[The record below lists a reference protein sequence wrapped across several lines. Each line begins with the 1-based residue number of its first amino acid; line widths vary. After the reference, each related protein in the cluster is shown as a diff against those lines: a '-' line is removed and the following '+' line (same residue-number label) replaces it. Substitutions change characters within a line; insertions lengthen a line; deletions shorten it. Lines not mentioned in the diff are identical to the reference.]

1 MRGSTSPQGALASGH
16 RQAQRHVAHLVYRF
30 AAGGL
35 ENVIV
40 QLINHL
46 PHDRYRHTVIAMTDV
61 DQAFAQRITAPDV
74 QLVALKMPKGHPYR
88 HYPHYARQLRQL
100 RPDVLHSCNLA
111 ALEIQPAA
119 WLAGV
124 GRRVH
129 VEHGWD
135 VSDPDGR
142 NWKYKLV
149 RRALLGFPTH
159 VAAVSHQL
167 HRYVQD
173 LTWPHAPA
181 LFLPNGVDTQK
192 FRPAAAQEA
201 APADYPFDPHVHM
214 VFGTVGRLEPIK
226 NQALLVDAFAH
237 AIRQWP
243 AETGHWR
250 LMLAGGGPDADALR
264 ERIAQHGLAERAWMA
279 GVRADVPQLLRTIQC
294 FVLPSLAEGTSC
306 TLQEAMASAT
316 PIIATDVGG
325 NADLLEHG
333 RLGQLVPSQDAPE
346 MAQAMLAAA
355 RGPRHN
361 DLARQVAL
369 QQHDLAGTVATYDR
383 LFGA

>member
-1 MRGSTSPQGALASGH
+1 M
-16 RQAQRHVAHLVYRF
+16 AHLVYRF

-46 PHDRYRHTVIAMTDV
+46 PQDRYRHTVIAMTDV
-61 DQAFAQRITAPDV
+61 DATFAQRITAPDV
-74 QLVALKMPKGHPYR
+74 QLLALKMPKGHPYR
-88 HYPHYARQLRQL
+88 HYPHYARQLRHIQA
-100 RPDVLHSCNLA
+100 DVLHSCNLA

-119 WLAGV
+119 WMAGI
-124 GRRVH
+124 RSRVH

-142 NWKYKLV
+142 NWKYKAV

-167 HRYVQD
+167 HRYLD
-173 LTWPHAPA
+173 NLTWPHAPA
-181 LFLPNGVDTQK
+181 QFLPNGVDTHR
-192 FRPAAAQEA
+192 FRPAAPGEA
-201 APADYPFDPHVHM
+201 PPADYPFNPEQHM

-226 NQALLVDAFAH
+226 NQALLVDAFAL
-237 AIRQWP
+237 ALQQWP
-243 AETGHWR
+243 DLTSHWR

-264 ERIAQHGLAERAWMA
+264 QRIQQQGLTERVWLA
-279 GVRADVPQLLRTIQC
+279 GVRADVPELLRTIQC

-325 NADLLEHG
+325 NADLLEQG
-333 RLGQLVPSQDAPE
+333 RLGQLVPSQAAPQ
-346 MAQAMLAAA
+346 MAQAMLSAAQ
-355 RGPRHN
+355 GPRSN
-361 DLARQVAL
+361 DAARQVAL
-369 QQHDLAGTVATYDR
+369 QQHDLTGTIATYDR